1 MRRFSVPS
9 ADVPAFV
16 DVLGEPALGG
26 FDVTYLR
33 DPGAREAYSRTKSIF
48 DGREQ
53 DDCVLVY
60 FRGVMLTGPGGG
72 LYLATADTVMGRP
85 TDTAIDVAQMAVLM
99 QRSRAGQAVVLLDG
113 RTGSPVDAGHHFR
126 AARAAEWQS
135 RVVIAATARPEP
147 PTFAGLIA
155 DGVVTGA
162 ADRDRDGWIGIGE
175 LHDHLRERDPSVRQW
190 VFGSGRQPYLARIRR
205 QGSDQMAQI
214 AQLAVAAAG
223 DDLSRAVEARSSL
236 QRLAT
241 GEGRVAA
248 AASAALRRTSVRLAE
263 PAVDFGRV
271 APGTRQLAAVVA
283 VQGPPLAAASAVSSD
298 AEGLH
303 ARLEGNVLRVS
314 WFPTV
319 GRLDG
324 AVTLDG
330 PAGSAR
336 LTVTGEVAT
345 DFDVATGGWVPAPG
359 GNGTQAA
366 LPAAPP
372 TGGGPVAGGFSPPG
386 SPAAGST
393 PTSGAGPHA
402 VSPAPSSGAGP
413 HAVPPVPSSG
423 AGPHT
428 SPSGGG
434 FVPPAAGSPA
444 AAWEA
449 AWAAGGQ
456 PWPGETPTP
465 EEAWP
470 GETAWPGEVRNQPRQ
485 TPDPAAAPGEAAP
498 PAQPGSGAGSP
509 AAWPSG
515 GSGDKNPDPSSGT
528 AEAVPPTA
536 GSPGW
541 APTSGSP
548 AWSPTSG
555 PPVRSTP
562 PPAVGGTAPHP
573 DAPAGASP
581 VQGRPADVSP
591 WVRSDQTPRPEPAG
605 QTPATPT
612 AEGSL
617 SGLPAD
623 ASPRVSPEKAPGSG
637 DAAGPRTA
645 AWTSPWA
652 PTSGPPSSSRSA
664 ALSAGQSGAAASFE
678 STVRPADEPSVDSG
692 AGTNSD
698 TSAVERSDVR
708 GGEPEA
714 ALPETESSG
723 PSGDEPLVAPRATVR
738 GSFPV
743 AAADTPAAPPGPAAT
758 TGPEAGWDSTTA
770 ASATPVFIEE
780 PSAGPGQRDDVT
792 VSPAGESE
800 PDHADDIFPA
810 HPAAGSGST
819 EDPAPRPDP
828 ADPVTASHDT
838 SGPDRPAATAT
849 DSATASHDTS
859 GPDRTTA
866 TTDSATASDDN
877 SGPDGEQAAV
887 SVAEEA
893 AAGSSAGA
901 QPDVNATGPTTAE
914 SPDAARS
921 ASSEPGAASDT
932 PASGVADSAVDR
944 PGKPAAADGGGWPVP
959 GSSWG
964 SQESDPDGLWPSA
977 GRKPGQ
983 GSAVTDAAGTAGAV
997 AGGAVAAGTA
1007 GAVAAGTAGAV
1018 AAGASAAAAAEGTHP
1033 SETNADSAVNAG
1045 GEVGSAQEE
1054 TSADLEERGTEG
1066 PEPGSA
1072 DDGDRGPVEESSAG
1086 PAGPWPGR
1094 TSGNGVSIPAQ
1105 RQPAE
1110 ENGPWLVPS
1119 AQGESAAERGGFAEA
1134 GAARGFAGE
1143 PQPPGW
1149 SGTDQQ
1155 GTPARPRVAST
1166 AGPGAEAGTG
1176 AADTGSGPAGAEP
1189 AGGGAA
1195 GWPTSPAGGW
1205 PTSPATAWPGS
1216 DPWAQA
1222 QPAADPWAP
1231 AQPAADPWAQA
1242 QPGAAQ
1248 APGTA
1253 HPDDQTTGT
1262 YDAGYPS
1269 GQAGTGYGPAGG
1281 PGTTVYGQGG
1291 GPGAGGHGQGG
1302 VRGGGHGGPPR
1313 VTYED
1318 GTGFGGSG
1326 PYGEEGGKPPR
1337 KRLALV
1343 AGVLVALLLLA
1354 GATYAGVRFVLKSDE
1369 PEAASQ
1375 NPAPTQSAPGQ
1386 TAGAAPTGPATEPA
1400 GTQQPAAPPSLAKP
1414 VVLEQI
1420 RLGREPEGVAVSP
1433 DNRTLY
1439 VADQDSK
1446 DVHFVDVQSKQVS
1459 AVKVPNTPRFLALSA
1474 DGGRLYVSLFEN
1486 DFTGNGLAV
1495 IDTANK
1501 TLVKTIRTGPRP
1513 FEPAVAPDGKVWL
1526 PIHNG
1531 ARVEIY
1537 DDKTLT
1543 EAARI
1548 SVPPNPHWI
1557 VFTPDGQTAFTANH
1571 ESSQISVVSVAD
1583 RLVRKN
1589 FKVGKSPHALA
1600 VTPDGKQLVATNYDL
1615 DTVEVYDTGNQR
1627 LIHRVVVGKEPQAV
1641 MISGDS
1647 RHAYIVNE
1655 GSDNLSVIDLSTG
1668 KVVSTIGVGD
1678 SPRVNAL
1685 SPDGKR
1691 LYVTDGRGKTVTVLR
1706 VSEE

>member
-1 MRRFSVPS
+1 MPS

-16 DVLGEPALGG
+16 DVLGETALGG

-33 DPGAREAYSRTKSIF
+33 DPGAREAYSRVKSIF

-214 AQLAVAAAG
+214 AQLAIAAAG
-223 DDLSRAVEARSSL
+223 EDLSRAVEARSSL

-248 AASAALRRTSVRLAE
+248 AASAALRRTSVRLDE

-336 LTVTGEVAT
+336 LTVTGEVAA

-359 GNGTQAA
+359 GNGGQAA

-372 TGGGPVAGGFSPPG
+372 SAPPTSGAPAAGGAPAAAGVSPPG
-386 SPAAGST
+386 SPAIGST
-393 PTSGAGPHA
+393 PASGAGPYS

-413 HAVPPVPSSG
+413 H
-423 AGPHT
+423 T
-428 SPSGGG
+428 SPPGGG
-434 FVPPAAGSPA
+434 FVPPASGSPA
-444 AAWEA
+444 PAWEA
-449 AWAAGGQ
+449 A
-456 PWPGETPTP
+456 WPGETPTP

-470 GETAWPGEVRNQPRQ
+470 GETAWPGEVRNQPWQ
-485 TPDPAAAPGEAAP
+485 TPDPATAPGEAAP
-498 PAQPGSGAGSP
+498 PAQPGGAPEGAGSP
-509 AAWPSG
+509 AAWPSSASAPTSA
-515 GSGDKNPDPSSGT
+515 GSENTSPKPSSGT
-528 AEAVPPTA
+528 AEAVPPSA

-562 PPAVGGTAPHP
+562 PPV
-573 DAPAGASP
+573 
-581 VQGRPADVSP
+581 
-591 WVRSDQTPRPEPAG
+591 
-605 QTPATPT
+605 
-612 AEGSL
+612 EGSL
-617 SGLPAD
+617 PGPASSGLPAD
-623 ASPRVSPEKAPGSG
+623 ASPRVSPGEVPDSDGS
-637 DAAGPRTA
+637 RTA

-652 PTSGPPSSSRSA
+652 PTSGPPSSSRFTIPATGQPDGPGDPAARTATGESA
-664 ALSAGQSGAAASFE
+664 ALESSTAEQVSDAAEQAASPSDSRPASDSRPVSDSRTEVGRSDSVGAGVSEAASFE
-678 STVRPADEPSVDSG
+678 NTARPVDESPVASA
-692 AGTNSD
+692 AGTSGD
-698 TSAVERSDVR
+698 TSAVEHSDAL
-708 GGEPEA
+708 GGESEGA
-714 ALPETESSG
+714 VPETESTG

-743 AAADTPAAPPGPAAT
+743 TAADAPAVPQEPAAT
-758 TGPEAGWDSTTA
+758 TGPEAGWDTT
-770 ASATPVFIEE
+770 
-780 PSAGPGQRDDVT
+780 
-792 VSPAGESE
+792 
-800 PDHADDIFPA
+800 
-810 HPAAGSGST
+810 
-819 EDPAPRPDP
+819 DPA
-828 ADPVTASHDT
+828 TASDDT
-838 SGPDRPAATAT
+838 SGPD
-849 DSATASHDTS
+849 
-859 GPDRTTA
+859 
-866 TTDSATASDDN
+866 
-877 SGPDGEQAAV
+877 GEHAEV
-887 SVAEEA
+887 SVAEETA
-893 AAGSSAGA
+893 ADSPEGVR
-901 QPDVNATGPTTAE
+901 PDVDATGTTTAAE
-914 SPDAARS
+914 SPDATRS
-921 ASSEPGAASDT
+921 AGSEPGTASET
-932 PASGVADSAVDR
+932 PASGVAASSADDR
-944 PGKPAAADGGGWPVP
+944 AGQPAAVVGGGWPVP

-964 SQESDPDGLWPSA
+964 SQESDPDGFWPSA

-983 GSAVTDAAGTAGAV
+983 SSAGTDAADTANT
-997 AGGAVAAGTA
+997 VAAGTA
-1007 GAVAAGTAGAV
+1007 GTVAAGTAGTVAAGTAGAV
-1018 AAGASAAAAAEGTHP
+1018 AAGAAAAAAAAGTRP

-1045 GEVGSAQEE
+1045 GGDGNAREE
-1054 TSADLEERGTEG
+1054 TSPDLDERGTDG

-1072 DDGDRGPVEESSAG
+1072 DDGDRGPVEQSSAG

-1119 AQGESAAERGGFAEA
+1119 APGESAAEHGGFADA
-1134 GAARGFAGE
+1134 GAGRGFAGE
-1143 PQPPGW
+1143 HRPHGWPG
-1149 SGTDQQ
+1149 TEQQ
-1155 GTPARPRVAST
+1155 GTSGRPWVAST
-1166 AGPGAEAGTG
+1166 AGPGTEATTG
-1176 AADTGSGPAGAEP
+1176 AADTGADPAVAEP
-1189 AGGGAA
+1189 AGAGTVGWPTSPAA
-1195 GWPTSPAGGW
+1195 DGWPTSPAGGW

-1222 QPAADPWAP
+1222 QPAADPWA
-1231 AQPAADPWAQA
+1231 QA

-1253 HPDDQTTGT
+1253 QPDDQPTGT
-1262 YDAGYPS
+1262 YGAGYPG

-1281 PGTTVYGQGG
+1281 PGSTTYGQTG
-1291 GPGAGGHGQGG
+1291 GPGAGGYGQASGPGAGGYGQASGPGAGGWGPDGGRQGG
-1302 VRGGGHGGPPR
+1302 GGYSGPPR

-1326 PYGEEGGKPPR
+1326 PYGDEGGKPPR
-1337 KRLALV
+1337 RRLALV

-1354 GATYAGVRFVLKSDE
+1354 GATYAGVRFVLNRDE

-1375 NPAPTQSAPGQ
+1375 NSAPTQSAPGQ

-1420 RLGREPEGVAVSP
+1420 RLGREPEGVAVAP

-1439 VADQDSK
+1439 VADQDSR

-1459 AVKVPNTPRFLALSA
+1459 VVKVPNTPRFLALSA

-1495 IDTANK
+1495 IDTANR

-1513 FEPAVAPDGKVWL
+1513 FEPAVAPDGKVWV

-1600 VTPDGKQLVATNYDL
+1600 VTPDGKRLVATNYDL
-1615 DTVEVYDTGNQR
+1615 DTVEVYDTGDQR
-1627 LIHRVVVGKEPQAV
+1627 LIHKVAVGREPQAV

-1655 GSDNLSVIDLSTG
+1655 GSDNLSVIDLSSG
-1668 KVVSTIGVGD
+1668 RVVSTVRVGD